1 MSANAAATV
10 TLDADGHLE
19 IPREISEA
27 TGIGPG
33 RQVRVVVVG
42 PGRFEVIA
50 SEALGSPDAE
60 PDLAAGPIQPMTLE
74 EAFSRFVTKE
84 PVDLAAIRRQWEKD
98 AAREVVEE
106 LARNARRSR

>member
-1 MSANAAATV
+1 MGTIEEATV

-42 PGRFEVIA
+42 PGRFEVVA
-50 SEALGSPDAE
+50 SEAPSGPEAGPELD
-60 PDLAAGPIQPMTLE
+60 AGPIQPMTLD
-74 EAFSRFVTKE
+74 EAFSRFVTKD
-84 PVDLAAIRRQWEKD
+84 PIDLAAIYREWEAD
-98 AAREVVEE
+98 AARDVLEE
-106 LARNARRSR
+106 LERNARRPR